1 MSTFV
6 NDLRLE
12 EIGTGEASGT
22 WGTKTNVNLELIAEA
37 MGHGTEAIDNASTHT
52 ITMQDAVS
60 DEFRCNFLRLTGG
73 GQACT
78 VTLAPNTLSHT
89 WIMRNETNS
98 TLTFTQGSGASV
110 TITAG
115 QTKVISTDGA
125 GSGAVV
131 YEMDDLELANNL
143 NVGGNVDVDGTLE
156 TDALSINSTTV
167 TSTAAE
173 LNILD
178 GVTSTAAEL
187 NILDGVT
194 STTAELNILDGAT
207 VVVGE
212 INALDLGSTAVGT
225 AIASKAVILDANKDY
240 TGIRNL
246 TISGELDAAS
256 LDISGDVD
264 VDGTLETDNLTIGGA
279 QGTDGQVLTSTGSG
293 VGWEDASGGGS
304 GQEITVITGNTT
316 LANSDSGKLIQTETS
331 GITITIPALSGL
343 DADWFVDIETINTNT
358 FNHGKVTIDITTNN
372 TGASIA
378 TGGNGTLYGAQKI
391 RLQRSPAGGD
401 AQGQLSAFVQTML
414 TGAIIVREDRLA
426 GSLQGGDV
434 GVGSIMLGNANNAS
448 GNDCIGMGQLVTSNA
463 TGSIAIGSY
472 SGGSVT
478 SSATSS
484 GATAIGGAGASGSN
498 GLAMH
503 TSNSSTSYGATGT
516 RSLAIGNLS
525 KASNTDAKCISNTST
540 ASGTNSLVIGGSSG
554 TASGNS
560 STVLGGNSNVA
571 DLDYAIAKGYYGNA
585 NGVRGK
591 EVFGCGDGRQR
602 AQYCLSIDTTD
613 ATPTV
618 MGVDYD
624 VSSLS
629 AANQLVIPNNT
640 VMAFSGLVTC
650 RQQAADGTDSAA
662 FEIKGLLRRE
672 GAANTTTL
680 VNSTLTTISNA
691 QSFGVALSANTTL
704 GSLSITVTGAASHD
718 LRWVAQLDTAESTY
732 A

>member
-1 MSTFV
+1 M
-6 NDLRLE
+6 
-12 EIGTGEASGT
+12 
-22 WGTKTNVNLELIAEA
+22 
-37 MGHGTEAIDNASTHT
+37 
-52 ITMQDAVS
+52 
-60 DEFRCNFLRLTGG
+60 
-73 GQACT
+73 
-78 VTLAPNTLSHT
+78 
-89 WIMRNETNS
+89 
-98 TLTFTQGSGASV
+98 
-110 TITAG
+110 
-115 QTKVISTDGA
+115 
-125 GSGAVV
+125 
-131 YEMDDLELANNL
+131 
-143 NVGGNVDVDGTLE
+143 
-156 TDALSINSTTV
+156 
-167 TSTAAE
+167 
-173 LNILD
+173 
-178 GVTSTAAEL
+178 
-187 NILDGVT
+187 
-194 STTAELNILDGAT
+194 
-207 VVVGE
+207 
-212 INALDLGSTAVGT
+212 
-225 AIASKAVILDANKDY
+225 
-240 TGIRNL
+240 
-246 TISGELDAAS
+246 
-256 LDISGDVD
+256 
-264 VDGTLETDNLTIGGA
+264 
-279 QGTDGQVLTSTGSG
+279 
-293 VGWEDASGGGS
+293 GWEDASGGGS

>member
-1 MSTFV
+1 MYK
-6 NDLRLE
+6 R
-12 EIGTGEASGT
+12 
-22 WGTKTNVNLELIAEA
+22 
-37 MGHGTEAIDNASTHT
+37 
-52 ITMQDAVS
+52 Q
-60 DEFRCNFLRLTGG
+60 
-73 GQACT
+73 
-78 VTLAPNTLSHT
+78 
-89 WIMRNETNS
+89 
-98 TLTFTQGSGASV
+98 
-110 TITAG
+110 
-115 QTKVISTDGA
+115 
-125 GSGAVV
+125 
-131 YEMDDLELANNL
+131 
-143 NVGGNVDVDGTLE
+143 
-156 TDALSINSTTV
+156 
-167 TSTAAE
+167 
-173 LNILD
+173 
-178 GVTSTAAEL
+178 
-187 NILDGVT
+187 
-194 STTAELNILDGAT
+194 
-207 VVVGE
+207 
-212 INALDLGSTAVGT
+212 
-225 AIASKAVILDANKDY
+225 
-240 TGIRNL
+240 
-246 TISGELDAAS
+246 